1 MFSHT
6 DYDLKFIK
14 QYFVFAYIVVSI
26 FEENHSKID
35 TTVEGVEGAAGPPVP
50 KVIRV
55 ILILKET
62 KKIKSKR
69 RHWCS
74 AG

>member
-1 MFSHT
+1 MG
-6 DYDLKFIK
+6 
-14 QYFVFAYIVVSI
+14 VFTK
-26 FEENHSKID
+26 NHNKID

-69 RHWCS
+69 RYWCS